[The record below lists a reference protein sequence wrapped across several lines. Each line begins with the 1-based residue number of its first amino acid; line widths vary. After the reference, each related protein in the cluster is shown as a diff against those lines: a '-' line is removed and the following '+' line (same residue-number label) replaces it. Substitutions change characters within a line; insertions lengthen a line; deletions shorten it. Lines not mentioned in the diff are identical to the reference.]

1 MKRDKAMQGTWI
13 SDHQFDYKR
22 TPSLY
27 VKPKVREKSDTKMSL
42 DLISRLQ
49 QSMEP
54 ETLLAIFREEV
65 SKFLPVCGLTFRCDK
80 EVFTVAMS
88 GTSKCSLEVGL
99 RVKGDTIGRIEYDFT
114 QTLILE
120 QKHQLSQLTQLLSY
134 PLRNALEFRQMKHL
148 ALNDSLTGLANRNQ
162 FNLSFKDSVTESQ
175 KKQVSFSLLVLDL
188 DGFKRINDEFGHQT
202 GDLVLTTFAQILVD
216 CCRDGDQVFR
226 FGGDE
231 FTVLLN
237 NADKKSAR
245 YLSDRIYDAVLSN
258 NLLVQFKVSCSIGTA
273 RYQLGDSFNSLFERA
288 DLALYRAKS
297 NGKNCLELSPCAE

>member
-1 MKRDKAMQGTWI
+1 MRDAWL
-13 SDHQFDYKR
+13 SDNRFSYKR
-22 TPSLY
+22 KTSTY
-27 VKPKVREKSDTKMSL
+27 VEPKLQQKSIMRVSL
-42 DLISRLQ
+42 DLANRLQ

-54 ETLLAIFREEV
+54 EILLAIFREEV
-65 SKFLPVCGLTFRCDK
+65 SKLLPICGLTFHGDK
-80 EVFTVAMS
+80 EAFTVAMS
-88 GTSKCSLEVGL
+88 DVSKCNLDVGL

-114 QTLILE
+114 HTLILE
-120 QKHQLSQLTQLLSY
+120 QKHQLNQITQMLAY
-134 PLRNALEFRQMKHL
+134 PLYHALKFQKMKHL

-162 FNLSFKDSVTESQ
+162 FDFSFKDSVTESQ

-216 CCRDGDQVFR
+216 CCCDGDKVFR